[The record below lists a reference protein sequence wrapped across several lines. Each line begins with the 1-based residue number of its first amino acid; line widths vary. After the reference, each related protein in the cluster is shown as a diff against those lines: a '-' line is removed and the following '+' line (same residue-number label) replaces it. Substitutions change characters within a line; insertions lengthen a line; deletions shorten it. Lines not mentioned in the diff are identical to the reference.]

1 MWYKSFGW
9 NENPFSIKTSTELVG
24 LENKKKELLNYI
36 LSGDICFLNGP
47 TGIGKTSLLRWIE
60 KSLRS
65 HKVIYID
72 AAGVG
77 KGFSL
82 TTYLKKQNSFFNRIF
97 GSDFPK
103 NTVVLID
110 ESQDCDQELI
120 KALKLHWD
128 HDHIKS
134 IVITQINP
142 KLSKF
147 SESFKHRLG
156 KRIVFLDKL
165 SKSEGYD
172 LVRLRVEDK
181 NPFDISAIEAVLES
195 SDYIPRKILENCE
208 IVCAKNTGKKI
219 KLNAF
224 DVQTALTNSKKPEL
238 EQEEAAESIK
248 TSLKKLSPME
258 ENILSE
264 LKKGKKTAKDLSL
277 NLNTSEGSVGKQL
290 SKLMKKDLVKITR
303 QERPKEYNLM
313 D

>member
-1 MWYKSFGW
+1 MWYKFFGW
-9 NENPFSIKTSTELVG
+9 KGNPFSIKSSTELVG

-47 TGIGKTSLLRWIE
+47 TGVGKTSILRWIE
-60 KSLRS
+60 ENPKN
-65 HKVIYID
+65 HKIIYLD
-72 AAGVG
+72 AAGIG

-82 TTYLKKQNSFFNRIF
+82 TTYLKKQNSFFNRLF
-97 GSDFPK
+97 GNDFPK

-110 ESQDCDQELI
+110 ESQDCDGELL

-134 IVITQINP
+134 IVITQISP
-142 KLSKF
+142 KLTRF

-156 KRIVFLDKL
+156 KRIVTLDKL

-172 LVRLRVEDK
+172 LVKLRVEDK
-181 NPFDISAIEAVLES
+181 NPFDVSAVEAILEQAE
-195 SDYIPRKILENCE
+195 YIPRKILEYCE
-208 IVCAKNTGKKI
+208 IVCAKTTGKKI

-224 DVQTALTNSKKPEL
+224 DVQNALENNESPKSNQE
-238 EQEEAAESIK
+238 EQEDTQI
-248 TSLKKLSPME
+248 LIKKLSPME
-258 ENILSE
+258 QNIMSE
-264 LKKGKKTAKDLSL
+264 LKKDKKTAKELSKA
-277 NLNTSEGSVGKQL
+277 LNTSEGSIGKQL
-290 SKLMKKDLVKITR
+290 SKLMKKNLVKISK